1 MTNYINYLAVV
12 HQILMDDATLCGLV
26 DYQIHTGISPA
37 RMNDAF
43 LEEAN
48 HTCVLLQSLSK
59 TSKGLPGVAY
69 HENSEHDQLIR
80 FTVVSKSDSD
90 TYAASV
96 AGRVE
101 DLIKVAPSKTFNST
115 IYQILPSGINIKPQT
130 LDQFP
135 DRIFVIGEVRIKY
148 YG

>member
-48 HTCVLLQSLSK
+48 HTCILLQSLSK
-59 TSKGLPGVAY
+59 NSKGLPGVAW
-69 HENSEHDQLIR
+69 HANSEHDQLIR
-80 FTVVSKSDSD
+80 FSVVSRSNSD
-90 TYAASV
+90 TYAAEV

-101 DLIKVAPSKTFNST
+101 DLIKVAPSKTMNSVL
-115 IYQILPSGINIKPQT
+115 YQILPAGISMRTQT
-130 LDQFP
+130 MDQFP
-135 DRIFVIGEVRIKY
+135 DRIFVIGEFRIKY